1 MTDTNTTIKPRV
13 EIHYCSLCR
22 WVLRAIWI
30 AQELLF
36 TFDDSLAEVALCPGF
51 KGKFD
56 IYIDEQLIWSRSE
69 EGRFPEAKEVKQ
81 RIRDIIDPQR
91 NLGHSDQ

>member
-1 MTDTNTTIKPRV
+1 MEAHTIVKPKV
-13 EIHYCSLCR
+13 KIHYCSLCR
-22 WVLRAIWI
+22 WVLRASWI

-36 TFDDSLAEVALCPGF
+36 TFDDCLAEVALCPGF

-56 IYIDEQLIWSRSE
+56 IYVDDILVWSRSK

-81 RIRDIIDPQR
+81 RVRDIIDPTR
-91 NLGHSDQ
+91 DLGHSDR